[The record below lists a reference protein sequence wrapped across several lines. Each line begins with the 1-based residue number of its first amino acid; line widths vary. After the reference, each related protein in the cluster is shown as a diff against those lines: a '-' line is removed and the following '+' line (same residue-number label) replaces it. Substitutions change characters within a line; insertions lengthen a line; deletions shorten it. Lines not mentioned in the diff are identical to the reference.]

1 MGTRDPRIDA
11 YIDKSADFAQPILAW
26 LRDIVHEACPKVE
39 ESIKWSHPHF
49 MYEGMLCYMASF
61 KQHCTF
67 GFWKGAL
74 IVDGSARGA
83 DAMGQF
89 GRITTCADLPTKK
102 VIVGF
107 VKEAMRLNESG
118 VKVARKPRR
127 PAVAKRVVVPTELRT
142 ALAKN
147 RKAAA
152 TFEALSPSY
161 RRDYVEWITEAKRDA
176 TRQRRLSTTIEW
188 LADGKSRNW
197 KYERART

>member
-26 LRDIVHEACPKVE
+26 LRDVVHEACPKVE

-152 TFEALSPSY
+152 TFDALSPSH
-161 RRDYVEWITEAKRDA
+161 RRDYVEWITEAKRDD

>member
-11 YIDKSADFAQPILAW
+11 YIDGSADFAQPILAW
-26 LRDIVHEACPKVE
+26 LRDVVHQACPKVE
-39 ESIKWSHPHF
+39 EAIKWSHPHF

-67 GFWKGAL
+67 GFWRGAL

-89 GRITTCADLPTKK
+89 GRITTCADLPAKK

-127 PAVAKRVVVPTELRT
+127 PAVVKRVVVPTELRT
-142 ALAKN
+142 ALGRN

-152 TFEALSPSY
+152 TFDALSPSH
-161 RRDYVEWITEAKRDA
+161 RRDYVEWITEAKRDD